1 MGEARRDGTPAGA
14 AGRAPHNA
22 SRTGSDAAGA
32 VVAVNATAALAIF
45 VVAYFFIATE
55 KVNKVKVV
63 LIAAG
68 AMTVLG
74 LAPGAEVFFSEHEGI
89 DWNVIFLLLGMMIIV
104 GIIKQTG
111 IFDYLA
117 IWAAKRS
124 RGRPFRLMVM
134 LMLITAVASPFLDN
148 VTTIMLVAPVTVV
161 VCDRLRIPAQPYLIA
176 EVLASNIGGA
186 ATLIGDPPNII
197 IGSRAGLSFNDFLIH
212 MTPPVVVIFTLFVL
226 MTRVLFRRSLVYNP
240 DRADEVMALQERRA
254 ITDPAM
260 LKRCLVVLGL
270 VVVGFG
276 LHSVIHVEPSIVA
289 LVGAGVMILVS
300 GVAMDDVLPEVE
312 WPTLVFFTGLFV
324 MVAGLVHTGVIE
336 TAGEWVVDVVGDDY
350 LVAAGGLLFGS
361 AVLGAFFD
369 NIPYVATMAPIV
381 EGVVAQAPDQA
392 TGQALW
398 WAFALGADFGGNG
411 TAVAAS
417 ANVVAIGIA
426 ARTGHPISFWQFTR
440 YGIVVTALTTALA
453 WVYVWL
459 RYFV

>member
-1 MGEARRDGTPAGA
+1 M
-14 AGRAPHNA
+14 
-22 SRTGSDAAGA
+22 S
-32 VVAVNATAALAIF
+32 ALLALSIF
-45 VVAYFFIATE
+45 LIAFFFIATE
-55 KVNKVKVV
+55 KANKVKVV

-68 AMTVLG
+68 VMAVLG
-74 LAPGAEVFFSEHEGI
+74 LIPGSEVFFSEHEGI

-124 RGRPFRLMVM
+124 KGDPYRLMVM
-134 LMLITAVASPFLDN
+134 LMVITAIASPFLDN

-197 IGSRAGLSFNDFLIH
+197 IGSRAGLTFNDFLVH
-212 MTPPVVVIFTLFVL
+212 MAPIVVVIFAAFVL
-226 MTRVLFRRSLVYNP
+226 LTKVLFRSSFQYNP
-240 DRADEVMALQERRA
+240 EHVSAVMALQEKRA
-254 ITDPAM
+254 ITDPR
-260 LKRCLVVLGL
+260 LLVRCLAVLAV

-276 LHSVIHVEPSIVA
+276 MHAVVHIEPSIVA
-289 LVGAGVMILVS
+289 LVGAGVMLLISRLSVS
-300 GVAMDDVLPEVE
+300 EVLAEVE
-312 WPTLVFFTGLFV
+312 WPTLVFFMGLFV
-324 MVAGLVHTGVIE
+324 MVAGLVQTGVIA
-336 TAGEWVVDVVGDDY
+336 TIGTWAINVVGDDY
-350 LVAAGGLLFGS
+350 FLAATSLLFGS
-361 AVLGAFFD
+361 SVLGAFFD
-369 NIPYVATMAPIV
+369 NIPYVATMAPVV
-381 EGVVAQAPDQA
+381 EGMVAQAPDPA

-426 ARTGHPISFWQFTR
+426 ARTGHPISFWQFTK
-440 YGIVVTALTTALA
+440 YGIVVTVLSTLMA

-459 RYFV
+459 RYFA